1 MQYTN
6 KLNLPAPIVEAVK
19 RDTYSKGKASY
30 SATGLLRPPQMAAL
44 YDNYSDFISK
54 DVSQELWTLFGSAV
68 HLILEG
74 TKAPEYVTEE
84 RLYCSV
90 EGVRLSGQIDVQHIQ
105 PDGSRVLQDYKTR
118 KAYGVMNNDSDE
130 KQLNIYRYIAMQND
144 IEVSGL
150 QVINLIKDW
159 SRHEAERREGYP
171 PNDIYIQDVPIWSDQ
186 KIKSFVEERIRLHED
201 AAKGNAIL
209 CTDDERWL
217 RDEKFAV
224 MKEGRKRAVRV
235 FDSMKEAE
243 VFITAQKDAD
253 KHIVDHRRG
262 QPMRCMSF
270 CDVRDFCPQFATF
283 KQENTFE

>member
-19 RDTYSKGKASY
+19 RDTYSRGEASY

-44 YDNYSDFISK
+44 YDNYSDYISK
-54 DVSQELWTLFGSAV
+54 DVSEELWTLFGSAV

-84 RLYCSV
+84 RLYCAV
-90 EGVRLSGQIDVQHIQ
+90 DGVRLSGQIDVQHIQ

-130 KQLNIYRYIAMQND
+130 KQLNIYRYIAMQNE

-171 PNDIYIQDVPIWSDQ
+171 PTDIYIQDIPIWSDQ
-186 KIKSFVEERIRLHED
+186 KIESFVKERIRLHEE
-201 AAKGNAIL
+201 AANGNAVL

-235 FDSMKEAE
+235 FDSMEEAE
-243 VFITAQKDAD
+243 TFIAAQKDAD

-262 QPMRCMSF
+262 QPTRCISF

-283 KQENTFE
+283 KQENSFE